1 MVKPK
6 KSVGIRLTEQINK
19 QKLKKLLIS
28 KGVLHS
34 PNAPQQQT
42 TNVRD
47 LVATNKKLVAATETG
62 AGKSQM
68 FMSKIKN
75 DNVGGGGVVD
85 KNKAKNSCEKEKPM
99 NGTGTQSKKAAQQQ
113 ISNGNSSIKPQQQNV
128 TTTTSKKAR
137 KNRLKFK
144 SSTFVLFNF
153 RL

>member
-28 KGVLHS
+28 KGVLNS
-34 PNAPQQQT
+34 PNAHQQQT
-42 TNVRD
+42 TS
-47 LVATNKKLVAATETG
+47 VATNKKLVAATEAN
-62 AGKSQM
+62 AGTSQM

-75 DNVGGGGVVD
+75 ENVGGVVD
-85 KNKAKNSCEKEKPM
+85 KKTKAKNSCEKEKPM
-99 NGTGTQSKKAAQQQ
+99 NGTPSKKAAQQQ

-137 KNRLKFK
+137 KNHLKFK
-144 SSTFVLFNF
+144 SSTFVIFNF